1 MIDGNPMEKE
11 AMAQFHQGNDA
22 EGHRLQDAFGQRL
35 RFVGLQGS
43 RARGEAGPESD
54 IDAVVILDDVAL
66 EDLRAY
72 RALLKTMPEREKVCG
87 FYGGQAELARWDRGD
102 LFQFIHDTIPFYGD
116 LSALTPP
123 LGREDARRAAL
134 TGACNIYHG
143 CVHNLLF
150 ERDADVLYGLYKT
163 VGFALRAKHF
173 WQTGAYI
180 SKTDELAGILP
191 EGEARLLTERDDVE
205 ALVADGEAF
214 EEFSRI
220 LFAWA
225 GETIRVLG
233 GANANDT

>member
-1 MIDGNPMEKE
+1 MDTWMDTFVKRMRQTFGE
-11 AMAQFHQGNDA
+11 
-22 EGHRLQDAFGQRL
+22 RVAFI
-35 RFVGLQGS
+35 GLQGS

-54 IDAVVILDDVAL
+54 IDVVVVLDTLNAGDIC
-66 EDLRAY
+66 AY
-72 RALLKTMPEREKVCG
+72 RAALQGLPEHEKICG
-87 FYGGQAELARWDRGD
+87 FLSGRAELSAWEKGD
-102 LFQFIHDTIPFYGD
+102 LFQFVHDTVPFYGD
-116 LSALTPP
+116 LSAITPP
-123 LGREDARRAAL
+123 LNREDARRAAL
-134 TGACNIYHG
+134 AGACNIYHG

-163 VGFALRAKHF
+163 AGFALRAKHF
-173 WQTGAYI
+173 WQTGAYV
-180 SKTDELAGILP
+180 SKTDELAGMLP